1 MNMENDSPMKH
12 LHSYWRIDYIETPKD
27 TENNHNLFSNLANAK
42 NDEEA
47 LIVLRSTYSF
57 IVLNKYPY
65 NAGHLMVVPFRAVSS
80 LKELSTEELLDFMNM
95 VIKSQDILTQAI
107 KPQGFNIGFNIGS
120 AAGAGIPNHIHCHI
134 VPRWEGDTNFM
145 PVLSNTKV
153 LPQSLH
159 AMWERLR
166 KFTA

>member
-1 MNMENDSPMKH
+1 MENDSPMKY

-27 TENNHNLFSNLANAK
+27 AEKDGKLFLDLANS
-42 NDEEA
+42 NDEDA
-47 LIVLRSTYSF
+47 LIVFRSTHNF

-65 NAGHLMVVPFRAVSS
+65 NAGHLLVVPFRAVAS
-80 LKELSTEELLDFMNM
+80 LKDLTHEELLDLMNM
-95 VIKSQDILTQAI
+95 IIKSQDILTQAI

-120 AAGAGIPNHIHCHI
+120 AAGAGIPNHIHCHV

-159 AMWERLR
+159 AMWQRLR
-166 KFTA
+166 KFTS